1 MIKLL
6 IIDTG
11 AETHASIYEALLK
24 LPVDVTICYDDTQP
38 QRSRRQQR
46 VEHQSERFDLPLRT
60 IGDLSTLLADALP
73 DRVLLLMESEKVR
86 DFATIKLMPLLNRY
100 RKYHD
105 CQTSIRM
112 MISNP
117 PVNSLEDMLFLSA
130 DAKIDGVEIW
140 LNAPRRYTSGMQY
153 LYRSR
158 SIAPLT
164 QIRSTIDTGLYSGGG
179 IEELMQHAWQHTDL
193 ICSILASVLPKND
206 EFSILPSGLSA
217 EYSDFYRDA
226 ISVSFTCGDG
236 DVIGSL
242 CASTNE
248 TGNLGFRETLQV
260 SGIGGASI
268 ELNASLSE
276 YRYVNVDTSG
286 PLDIDIDIDVN
297 ADELM
302 TILKRDILGPETTN
316 ADDHARTPLQRMFLD
331 FLETEPFRHAPT
343 LRSCIPGIWTV
354 DSIQRSLE
362 SSKRI
367 DRPPPQDVKISADQQ
382 AALHTADLSF
392 AEAFQLA
399 HDGAFETTV
408 DLFARLIEFE
418 SDSLEFGIQAD
429 AILRLIQRI
438 EKKAVKIENVLKVK
452 GIEDL
457 GALQTD
463 LYLQAA
469 NVPAFEEAVA
479 GIEPIQGIQDSKAKE
494 DLAGRIQ
501 DVLLTLVEEAVA
513 GIEPIQGIQ
522 DSKAKEDLAG
532 RIQDVLLTLVEEAV
546 AGIEPIQGIQDSKA
560 KEDLAGR
567 IQDVL
572 LTLVIDTTVGASSLR
587 GTGKFLR
594 NLYRI
599 FSR

>member
-140 LNAPRRYTSGMQY
+140 LNAPRRYASGMQY

-242 CASTNE
+242 CASTND

-343 LRSCIPGIWTV
+343 LRSCLPGISMV

-362 SSKRI
+362 SRKRI
-367 DRPPPQDVKISADQQ
+367 DRPDPQDVKIAADQQ

-418 SDSLEFGIQAD
+418 SDSLEFGIQEDALLRQIRQIEKKQAAAVQIENALKVKVAADIPAQQMDLHQRYNALYNALYNAIQDKTQAD
-429 AILRLIQRI
+429 AILTESLLQS
-438 EKKAVKIENVLKVK
+438 AN
-452 GIEDL
+452 
-457 GALQTD
+457 ALT
-463 LYLQAA
+463 
-469 NVPAFEEAVA
+469 FEGAVA
-479 GIEPIQGIQDSKAKE
+479 GIEPIQGIQDSKY
-494 DLAGRIQ
+494 R
-501 DVLLTLVEEAVA
+501 
-513 GIEPIQGIQ
+513 
-522 DSKAKEDLAG
+522 
-532 RIQDVLLTLVEEAV
+532 
-546 AGIEPIQGIQDSKA
+546 KA

>member
-11 AETHASIYEALLK
+11 AETHASIYEVLLK

-38 QRSRRQQR
+38 QRSRRQRR

-130 DAKIDGVEIW
+130 DATIDGVEIW
-140 LNAPRRYTSGMQY
+140 LNAPRRYASGVQY

-236 DVIGSL
+236 NVIGSL
-242 CASTNE
+242 CASTHD

-276 YRYVNVDTSG
+276 YRYVNVNTSG

-343 LRSCIPGIWTV
+343 LRSCLPGIWTV
-354 DSIQRSLE
+354 DSIKRSLE
-362 SSKRI
+362 SRKRI
-367 DRPPPQDVKISADQQ
+367 DRPDPQDVKIAADQQ

-418 SDSLEFGIQAD
+418 SDSLEFGIQEDALLRQIRQIEKKQAAAVQIENALKVKVAADIPAQQMDLHQRYNALYNAIQDKTQAD
-429 AILRLIQRI
+429 AILTESLLQS
-438 EKKAVKIENVLKVK
+438 AN
-452 GIEDL
+452 
-457 GALQTD
+457 ALT
-463 LYLQAA
+463 
-469 NVPAFEEAVA
+469 FEGAVA
-479 GIEPIQGIQDSKAKE
+479 GIEPIQGIQDSKY
-494 DLAGRIQ
+494 R
-501 DVLLTLVEEAVA
+501 
-513 GIEPIQGIQ
+513 
-522 DSKAKEDLAG
+522 
-532 RIQDVLLTLVEEAV
+532 
-546 AGIEPIQGIQDSKA
+546 KA

-572 LTLVIDTTVGASSLR
+572 LTLVIDTTVGGSSLR
-587 GTGKFLR
+587 GTGTFLR

-599 FSR
+599 FR